1 MDARFSEFSFGYAAI
16 REAENTLTE
25 VYRTAGAP
33 VLPSLQLE
41 EQVGWDAKVPT
52 LEYAL
57 FLQFKRQVYIS
68 RRHPNSPTW
77 DQVHNP
83 HYRFAI
89 DTADD
94 QHQRLLELEQGL
106 ENDSQ
111 AVGNVYYVAPR
122 FHEQADFDDAY
133 LTGSVLERSV
143 IEPPSEFGD
152 DGMIHH
158 HVTDAITQVAQVL
171 SEPRTPSKQIEWT
184 DVLEHAA
191 TRARERGDR
200 RHRPGLADL
209 EHMLLRATAGLSAV
223 SSRDL
228 DAPVTRRVDR
238 LATIVGCGL
247 VLLGSRDE
255 STAGGTP

>member
-16 REAENTLTE
+16 REAENALSE

-33 VLPSLQLE
+33 TLPSLKSE
-41 EQVGWDAKVPT
+41 EQLGYDAEVPT

-57 FLQFKRQVYIS
+57 FLQFKRQAYVS
-68 RRHPNSPTW
+68 RRHPSSPTW
-77 DQVHNP
+77 DQVQNP

-89 DTADD
+89 DTGDN
-94 QHQRLLELEQGL
+94 QHQRLLKLEQEL
-106 ENDSQ
+106 TNNPQ

-122 FHEQADFDDAY
+122 FHEQADFDNAY

-152 DGMIHH
+152 DGTIHH

-171 SEPRTPSKQIEWT
+171 SEPRPPSKQIEWR
-184 DVLEHAA
+184 DVLEGAR
-191 TRARERGDR
+191 TRARERGNR
-200 RHRPGLADL
+200 PHRLEVADL
-209 EHMLLRATAGLSAV
+209 EEMLLRATAGLSQV

-247 VLLGSRDE
+247 VLLASRDE
-255 STAGGTP
+255 STTGETF